1 MCVFAELMRAL
12 DAGTHHLDSISGSFF
27 REICSSDWRRFEHR
41 ILVLNLSSRP
51 SVSGGQRVHVTF
63 TTVPKSEPPRV
74 ANDAVLVFLDLA
86 PFVQRINHFLT
97 GVNPDPDVEQMS
109 LLGGGL
115 RGNVARTRLPS
126 RATPA
131 GTS

>member
-12 DAGTHHLDSISGSFF
+12 DAGTHHLDPISDGFF

-41 ILVLNLSSRP
+41 ILVLTLISEP
-51 SVSGGQRVHVTF
+51 SVSGSQRVHATF
-63 TTVPKSEPPRV
+63 TTVSKSEPLQV
-74 ANDAVLVFLDLA
+74 ANDAVLVLLDLA
-86 PFVQRINHFLT
+86 PFVQRINRFLT

-109 LLGGGL
+109 LLGGT
-115 RGNVARTRLPS
+115 RGKVARTRLPP
-126 RATPA
+126 RAAPV